1 MLEICPLVARKT
13 YQAKT
18 RALLAI
24 IQLEGEGDD
33 KAFAIELSVYSTVLI
48 NVRCRAKRTWN

>member
-48 NVRCRAKRTWN
+48 NVRCRAKRT